1 MPVNWSGSRPNLN
14 RHQTSPSVRDFS
26 ELTSPF
32 VQYPSLASLSASPRN
47 EPSSVIKRR
56 IVVNQKHKPPL
67 VDARGHLLQSFT
79 SNQITTSKYTVFTFI
94 PKNLY
99 EQFRGIANFYFL
111 SLVILQAFDYFKEV
125 SVAVTAA
132 PLIFI
137 VLVTGVKVCPVS
149 FVVLMNFGN
158 LKSPSRMPLKIL
170 EDTSRTTM

>member
-14 RHQTSPSVRDFS
+14 RHQTSPSIRDFTD
-26 ELTSPF
+26 LVSPF
-32 VQYPSLASLSASPRN
+32 VQYPSLASLSGSPRS
-47 EPSSVIKRR
+47 EASATIKRR

-67 VDARGHLLQSFT
+67 ADARGYLLQAFP
-79 SNQITTSKYTVFTFI
+79 SNQITTSKYTAFTFI

-111 SLVILQAFDYFKEV
+111 SLVVLQAFDYFKEV

-137 VLVTGVKVCPVS
+137 VLVTGVKV
-149 FVVLMNFGN
+149 
-158 LKSPSRMPLKIL
+158 
-170 EDTSRTTM
+170 